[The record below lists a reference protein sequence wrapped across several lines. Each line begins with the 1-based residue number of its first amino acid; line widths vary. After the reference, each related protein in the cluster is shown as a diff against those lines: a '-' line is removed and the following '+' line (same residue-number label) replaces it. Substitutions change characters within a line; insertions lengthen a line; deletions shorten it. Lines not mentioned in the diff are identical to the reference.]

1 MKIIAKTLED
11 YFAFLLSEADA
22 AYWLN
27 RRVTIAEVIKLW
39 TKVIES
45 GFCEYDEKF
54 IRIRSGYPPR
64 MVVKSVREDRTMWL
78 RLLMSFVMY
87 RKKVNNTERKIYL
100 TAANH
105 AWEIYVKTQA
115 DMLRFKMS
123 INKKKIVC

>member
-11 YFAFLLSEADA
+11 YFAFFFSQADA

-39 TKVIES
+39 TKVTES
-45 GFCEYDEKF
+45 GFCDYDERF
-54 IRIRSGYPPR
+54 IRIRSGYHPT
-64 MVVKSVREDRTMWL
+64 MVVKSVREDKTMWV

-87 RKKVNNTERKIYL
+87 RKKVNSTERKIYL

-105 AWEIYVKTQA
+105 AWERYVKKQA

-123 INKKKIVC
+123 KMKIVC